1 MDFDRQNPKV
11 NARIFSGLLDVSK
24 ISSSTCKKHDMMR
37 RPNLSPN
44 STEATRTTDV
54 VCGLFCVMFDCD
66 MLWLQCQVLLIWG
79 KLPFDVGLFGSK
91 MLLHGSF
98 HVSNALENQTF
109 SHKELH
115 RRPFCMAENDNNT
128 CCFLESGAW
137 ALHPPKCILVMKY
150 HQRLEMM
157 GGGAKRN
164 QRQRVWKGRIVQRC
178 QNRVQSQKSKAEK
191 DWGAL
196 PWA

>member
-1 MDFDRQNPKV
+1 MFRVCLMCP
-11 NARIFSGLLDVSK
+11 
-24 ISSSTCKKHDMMR
+24 TCHHPPCKKHDMIIC

-54 VCGLFCVMFDCD
+54 VCGLFCIMFDCD
-66 MLWLQCQVLLIWG
+66 ITVTSMPGAVDLRKVAIWCWTVWLEDVVAWKVSRFQCAR
-79 KLPFDVGLFGSK
+79 KPK
-91 MLLHGSF
+91 
-98 HVSNALENQTF
+98 F

-115 RRPFCMAENDNNT
+115 RRPFCMAENHNNT